1 MVGRFIILATF
12 IWNFYWIIL
21 DNQLKLKK
29 HRWILTAMF
38 LCQVA
43 NVYKFSVRTDQ
54 NSKKFFRYIYSSLDY
69 LFQVV
74 SETWQLG
81 HTYEANT
88 PVKHIQSQA
97 LYLIS

>member
-1 MVGRFIILATF
+1 MENNSHLGLSIS
-12 IWNFYWIIL
+12 
-21 DNQLKLKK
+21 
-29 HRWILTAMF
+29 
-38 LCQVA
+38 VA
-43 NVYKFSVRTDQ
+43 NVCKFPVRSDQ
-54 NSKKFFRYIYSSLDY
+54 NSKKISTYINSSLDY

-97 LYLIS
+97 LYFISWIPEPYICF